1 MTVEQHQRRVR
12 TEILTARQ
20 GFAIGLVAG
29 LALALVA
36 GALSSA
42 AGNGLWTPVNAAGS
56 FFLGVQPIPTEMAG
70 AVSYLGLVVMAL
82 MGGLLGT
89 LYATAQEP
97 LDTPSLLIIAVY
109 YGGVIWIVSN
119 FVVLSWLSPAIRA
132 VWQSW
137 PVLAGHLVFGALLGL
152 YAAVSNPYGRS
163 SGTIPEENA

>member
-20 GFAIGLVAG
+20 GFGVGVLAG
-29 LALALVA
+29 LALAVVA

-42 AGNGLWTPVNAAGS
+42 TGNGAWTPINAAGS

-70 AVSYLGLVVMAL
+70 AVSYLGLIVMAL
-82 MGGLLGT
+82 VGGLLGA

-109 YGGVIWIVSN
+109 YGGVTWIVSN
-119 FVVLSWLSPAIRA
+119 FLVLSWLNPTVRA

-137 PVLAGHLVFGALLGL
+137 PVLAGHLVFGAVLGFF
-152 YAAVSNPYGRS
+152 AAIRNPYRRPAGAN
-163 SGTIPEENA
+163 PEKKA